1 MRYSLTRLTPDDGK
15 GISGAMIMTHFREKA
30 DGDVETDTELQTPTV
45 GWQVLFESFQHWY
58 RTSPITEI
66 LEEEET
72 EEGLHI
78 TFKTENSIYSWRKF
92 G

>member
-1 MRYSLTRLTPDDGK
+1 
-15 GISGAMIMTHFREKA
+15 MTHFRETA
-30 DGDVETDTELQTPTV
+30 DGDVETDTELHTPTV
-45 GWQVLFESFQHWY
+45 GWQILLESFQHWY

-92 G
+92 GGAPFNTKSSN